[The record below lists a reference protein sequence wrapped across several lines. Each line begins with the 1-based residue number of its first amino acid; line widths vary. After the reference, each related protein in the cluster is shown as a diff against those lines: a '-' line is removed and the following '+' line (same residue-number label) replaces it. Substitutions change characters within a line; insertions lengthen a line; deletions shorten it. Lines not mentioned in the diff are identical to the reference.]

1 MENGQRMR
9 ANVSRKIMDTDAAS
23 RQVIKFLTEAGE
35 DAFDKIIACNE
46 LSDLIEKRNQEE
58 EEHGNTGWA
67 FKAIAGQHVG
77 PMSSSHHKHKGA
89 SYNVK
94 VLWEDNSE
102 THKPLVKMIED
113 DLVSCALCAKEKHL
127 FEIPGWKALK

>member
-9 ANVSRKIMDTDAAS
+9 ANISRKIMDTDAAN

-35 DAFDKIIACNE
+35 EAFDKIIACNE

-67 FKAIAGQHVG
+67 FKAISKLLGSMWVRCPQVITNTKTHRA
-77 PMSSSHHKHKGA
+77 MSRCSRKTTPRRTSLLSK
-89 SYNVK
+89 
-94 VLWEDNSE
+94 
-102 THKPLVKMIED
+102 
-113 DLVSCALCAKEKHL
+113 
-127 FEIPGWKALK
+127 